1 MAVVEPWPVYCGPC
15 GNVLCAQYGCQKT
28 APCPP
33 PSNPNSG
40 IAILPPGCI
49 CPPTSEQT
57 CLNDRCP
64 RKPWKP
70 YTMTTTTALTPPP
83 PKKENE

>member
-1 MAVVEPWPVYCGPC
+1 MTLYDPC
-15 GNVLCAQYGCQKT
+15 SAGQCVDYRCAMYGCMRRQYQPT
-28 APCPP
+28 YIAPP
-33 PSNPNSG
+33 
-40 IAILPPGCI
+40 LGCI

-70 YTMTTTTALTPPP
+70 YTMTTTT
-83 PKKENE
+83 ENKP

>member
-1 MAVVEPWPVYCGPC
+1 MSNYHTGCGAC
-15 GNVLCAQYGCQKT
+15 GNVLCSTQGCQRYKFQNPYP
-28 APCPP
+28 APNFHYVATVPV
-33 PSNPNSG
+33 
-40 IAILPPGCI
+40 GCI

-70 YTMTTTTALTPPP
+70 YAITTVTAA
-83 PKKENE
+83 KQENL

>member
-1 MAVVEPWPVYCGPC
+1 MTLYDPC
-15 GNVLCAQYGCQKT
+15 AAGQCMDYTCSMYGCKRRRIPMVIQPVT
-28 APCPP
+28 Q
-33 PSNPNSG
+33 
-40 IAILPPGCI
+40 GCI

-70 YTMTTTTALTPPP
+70 YTMIPTPTEPSDD
-83 PKKENE
+83 

>member
-1 MAVVEPWPVYCGPC
+1 MTLYDPC
-15 GNVLCAQYGCQKT
+15 AAGQCFDYSCAMYGCKQRR
-28 APCPP
+28 
-33 PSNPNSG
+33 NQHM
-40 IAILPPGCI
+40 AIVQPVPPGCI

-70 YTMTTTTALTPPP
+70 YTMTTTTA
-83 PKKENE
+83 PKQEASKE

>member
-1 MAVVEPWPVYCGPC
+1 MTLYDTCAAGQCADRSCAV
-15 GNVLCAQYGCQKT
+15 YGCKHRRNT
-28 APCPP
+28 PL
-33 PSNPNSG
+33 
-40 IAILPPGCI
+40 AIVQPVTQGCI

-70 YTMTTTTALTPPP
+70 YAMTAIP
-83 PKKENE
+83 KENPDA

>member
-1 MAVVEPWPVYCGPC
+1 MTLYDPC
-15 GNVLCAQYGCQKT
+15 AAGLCADYRCAMYGCIRRQYQPTYT
-28 APCPP
+28 AP
-33 PSNPNSG
+33 S
-40 IAILPPGCI
+40 PGCI

-70 YTMTTTTALTPPP
+70 YTMTPPAP
-83 PKKENE
+83 GKEEA